1 MSMNNPNQP
10 QPEVISQQPVEVVA
24 EQPAVETTTVQPTAP
39 AQAEVVSPAQPVT
52 PDQAAQSPQAQGIRD
67 EQVVAEVGQAL
78 AQDVVTAED
87 IMTAVLSDT
96 LGISPAGA
104 QSLFRLLMQDIA
116 GEAQQENE
124 MQAQATAQ
132 PTPQQDAMQQ
142 QQMIQNTNMDQ
153 QFNA

>member
-1 MSMNNPNQP
+1 MNNPNQP
-10 QPEVISQQPVEVVA
+10 QPEVVNQQPVEVVT
-24 EQPAVETTTVQPTAP
+24 EQPAVETTSIQPTAP
-39 AQAEVVSPAQPVT
+39 AQAEVVTPAPAPQEQQVSQE
-52 PDQAAQSPQAQGIRD
+52 QADA
-67 EQVVAEVGQAL
+67 QVVEQVGQAL
-78 AQDVVTAED
+78 AEDAITAED

-104 QSLFRLLMQDIA
+104 QSLFRLLMQDLVDDT
-116 GEAQQENE
+116 EE
-124 MQAQATAQ
+124 AQATAQ